1 MTRSLAARAVDH
13 VETETAF
20 LENDPAFDLAAST
33 QTKARL
39 LAELRRSD
47 TAHVGTTDEVK
58 HLRDALARNGAELAA
73 QLAAVREIAAI
84 IMETVRD
91 DASDGTYRSGSR
103 TGRVLSDATV
113 RTEAAWARFSISCCA
128 ARRPSAAIMRSA

>member
-1 MTRSLAARAVDH
+1 MTRSLAARAVEH
-13 VETETAF
+13 VGAETVHLET
-20 LENDPAFDLAAST
+20 DPAFDLAAST

-47 TAHVGTTDEVK
+47 IAHVGSADEMRN
-58 HLRDALARNGAELAA
+58 LRDVLAHNGAELAA

-84 IMETVRD
+84 IMATVRD

-103 TGRVLSDATV
+103 TGR
-113 RTEAAWARFSISCCA
+113 
-128 ARRPSAAIMRSA
+128 AIERYGAD

>member
-1 MTRSLAARAVDH
+1 MNRSLAARAIGH

-47 TAHVGTTDEVK
+47 SAHVGSADEVK
-58 HLRDALARNGAELAA
+58 HLRDVLARNGAELAA

-91 DASDGTYRSGSR
+91 DASDGTYRSGNR
-103 TGRVLSDATV
+103 TGRAIGRYGSD
-113 RTEAAWARFSISCCA
+113 
-128 ARRPSAAIMRSA
+128 

>member
-1 MTRSLAARAVDH
+1 MTSSLAARAFAH
-13 VETETAF
+13 VEGETAM
-20 LENDPAFDLAAST
+20 LESDPAFDLSAST

-47 TAHVGTTDEVK
+47 PAHAGSAEEMK
-58 HLRDALARNGAELAA
+58 HLRDVLARNGAELAA

-103 TGRVLSDATV
+103 TGRAIGRYGSD
-113 RTEAAWARFSISCCA
+113 
-128 ARRPSAAIMRSA
+128 

>member
-1 MTRSLAARAVDH
+1 MSRSLAARAVDH
-13 VETETAF
+13 VAAETAF
-20 LENDPAFDLAAST
+20 LEGDAAFDIAAST

-39 LAELRRSD
+39 LAELRRSEPTHAG
-47 TAHVGTTDEVK
+47 TAAEVK
-58 HLRDALARNGAELAA
+58 HLRDVLARNGAELAA

-103 TGRVLSDATV
+103 TGRAIGRYGSD
-113 RTEAAWARFSISCCA
+113 
-128 ARRPSAAIMRSA
+128 